1 MKKKLL
7 ATLIMAI
14 VGYIIGFVIAVFME
28 HKEFVFDTN
37 LLTSQI
43 ALFGALILGAITFVM
58 LITKPTESTKKST
71 NPNRVTDASG
81 KVTEQF
87 YSSRLVTEQELKTNA
102 RFMFTYYDELKNFKR
117 DGIPIRAQRLKNGK
131 TAINMVK
138 PIHTI
143 VIGTTGSGKTT
154 RLVDPAIQILSET
167 GSKPSLVVSDPKGE
181 LYAHNL
187 LKLQKSG
194 YDVQVIDL
202 REPDK
207 SSRWNPLDRAYDCYQ
222 RAHNLK
228 SEVKQHISKN
238 DPVTKYPKLLK
249 PSNVTYGDFWYE
261 FNDVAY
267 PNLDMLKQDM
277 RALKEKLKD
286 VAMED
291 VLDIANTLC
300 PIGGNDPSWSRGAQ
314 GLIQAILI
322 AMLEDSLDP
331 RLGLTKDKFNF
342 YNLAKIAGL
351 RDAPTG
357 GSSQMDQTLES
368 LRNYFKGRPK
378 TSSCVEMAN
387 TVVMNAAAT
396 SKGFMGHV
404 NGSLKVFSG
413 DMSVCYLTSA
423 TDIDL
428 NHFADKPS
436 ALFLKIPDEKDT
448 RNSIANMF
456 ISQLYKLLIERANEH
471 ARKTGKEPELP
482 RNVYFL
488 LDEFGN
494 LPKIERLKSF
504 ITAGRSRKIFLM
516 LVIQDY
522 TQLNSIY
529 GEQDA
534 QTIRN
539 NCNIHIF
546 LGTKDAKT
554 REEFSKNA
562 GTQAITI
569 ESKNKSTSSQSQEYG
584 KSLNNSSSVSYT
596 TQQKPLIS
604 AEELDHLDKYQVAI
618 NMYGEFTMKTI
629 FTPTYENPSYSLQK
643 PPVAYIQ
650 SHYLDQDAVY
660 YDIRKRNEIV
670 LSNNSDDDDDFGSM
684 FGRR

>member
-1 MKKKLL
+1 MKKNLIF
-7 ATLIMAI
+7 TLIMAI
-14 VGYIIGFVIAVFME
+14 IGYIIGFVIVTFTTHQEFIFDVSLLVNQTCWIASLVCGGVALVFS
-28 HKEFVFDTN
+28 
-37 LLTSQI
+37 LTKS
-43 ALFGALILGAITFVM
+43 
-58 LITKPTESTKKST
+58 TEKSSST
-71 NPNRVTDASG
+71 NPNKVTDSHG

-87 YSSRLVTEQELKTNA
+87 YSSRLVTREELQTNSK
-102 RFMFTYYDELKNFKR
+102 FMFTYYGDLKNYKR
-117 DGIPIRAQRLKNGK
+117 DGIPIRAERLKNGK
-131 TAINMVK
+131 TAVNMVK

-154 RLVDPAIQILSET
+154 KLVDPTIQILSET
-167 GSKPSLVVSDPKGE
+167 GTKPSMVISDPKGE
-181 LYAHNL
+181 LYSHNL
-187 LKLQKSG
+187 LKLKKCG

-207 SSRWNPLDRAYDCYQ
+207 SSRWNPLDRAYDYYQ

-228 SEVKQHISKN
+228 SEVKQHLTKK
-238 DPVTKYPKLLK
+238 DPVSNYPKLLK
-249 PSNVTYGDFWYE
+249 PSNSNYGDFWYE
-261 FNDVAY
+261 FDGVAY
-267 PNLDMLKQDM
+267 PNLDILKQDM

-286 VAMED
+286 TAMED
-291 VLDIANTLC
+291 VLDIATALC
-300 PIGGNDPSWSRGAQ
+300 PISGNDPSWSRGAQ

-351 RDAPTG
+351 RDTPTG

-413 DMSVCYLTSA
+413 DMGVCYLTSA

-428 NHFADKPS
+428 GHFADKPS

-456 ISQLYKLLIERANEH
+456 ISQLYKLLIERANDNAKH
-471 ARKTGKEPELP
+471 NGKEPELP

-529 GEQDA
+529 GEQDG

-584 KSLNNSSSVSYT
+584 KSTNNSTSVSYS

-604 AEELDHLDKYQVAI
+604 AEELDHLSENEVAI
-618 NMYGEFTMKTI
+618 NMFREFTMKTI
-629 FTPTYENPSYSLQK
+629 FTPTYENPSFSLQK
-643 PPVAYIQ
+643 PPVEYIQ

-670 LSNNSDDDDDFGSM
+670 LGNGDDDDDDLGSI
-684 FGRR
+684 FKR